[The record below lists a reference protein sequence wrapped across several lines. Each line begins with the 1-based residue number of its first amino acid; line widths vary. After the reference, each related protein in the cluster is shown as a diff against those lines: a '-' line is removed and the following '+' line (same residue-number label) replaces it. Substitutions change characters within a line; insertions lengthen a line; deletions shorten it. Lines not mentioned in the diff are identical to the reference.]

1 MKRDGGIPHETI
13 IASDETNP
21 VLVQMQLG
29 DAVRGDDY
37 FMAGFWGHGVNSY
50 AVYFARR
57 TERYRLF
64 LRLPYGDGA
73 YCADPIRERAAAL
86 EKLERFSWLAETL
99 PVRHVTL
106 LDSLGT
112 AFYELVR
119 HDGTV
124 ITSPPDL
131 YSLDDIDF
139 LALAMG

>member
-1 MKRDGGIPHETI
+1 
-13 IASDETNP
+13 
-21 VLVQMQLG
+21 MQLG
-29 DAVRGDDY
+29 DAMRGGDY

-50 AVYFARR
+50 SVYLARR
-57 TERYRLF
+57 TERQNLF

-73 YCADPIRERAAAL
+73 YCRDPVRERAEAL

-112 AFYELVR
+112 ASYELVR

-124 ITSPPDL
+124 VSSPPDL
-131 YSLDDIDF
+131 YSLDDVDF
-139 LALAMG
+139 LSLAMG